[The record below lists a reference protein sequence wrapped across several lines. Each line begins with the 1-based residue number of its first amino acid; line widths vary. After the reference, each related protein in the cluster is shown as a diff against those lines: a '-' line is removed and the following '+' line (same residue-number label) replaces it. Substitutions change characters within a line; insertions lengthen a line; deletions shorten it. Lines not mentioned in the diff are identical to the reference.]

1 MKPTQDPREV
11 IRFRALKLS
20 EAGWQQKLIAEAL
33 GVNPVTVCNW
43 LKRAR
48 EHGPESLRAKKSPG
62 RKPFLSQEEFSQ
74 LDALLARGAE
84 AHGFEGDRWT
94 APRVAEV
101 VEREFGVRYS
111 DGHMC
116 KVLKKIGWSRQ
127 KPTRRSTRRNDDAV
141 ETWRS
146 ARWEELKKRQH
157 AKGAKSSSST
167 SRVSAS
173 SR

>member
-1 MKPTQDPREV
+1 M
-11 IRFRALKLS
+11 IRFRALELS

-43 LKRAR
+43 LRRAR
-48 EHGPESLRAKKSPG
+48 EQGPEALRAKKPPG
-62 RKPFLSQEEFSQ
+62 RQPFLSEEEFGR
-74 LDALLARGAE
+74 LDVLLAKGAE

-101 VEREFGVRYS
+101 IEREFGVRYS
-111 DGHMC
+111 DGHTC

-146 ARWEELKKRQH
+146 ARWDQLKKKPR
-157 AKGAKSSSST
+157 AKVAKSSSSM
-167 SRVSAS
+167 SPASAS